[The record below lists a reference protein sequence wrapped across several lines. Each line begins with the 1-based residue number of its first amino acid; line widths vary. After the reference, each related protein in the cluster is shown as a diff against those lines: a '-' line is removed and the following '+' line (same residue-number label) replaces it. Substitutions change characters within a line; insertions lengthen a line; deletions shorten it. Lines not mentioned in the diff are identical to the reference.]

1 MSKAEEKAKMKE
13 ENIKESL
20 KDIFLEELKKSEE
33 RLTDKK

>member
-1 MSKAEEKAKMKE
+1 MKE

>member
-1 MSKAEEKAKMKE
+1 MKE

-33 RLTDKK
+33 RLIDKK